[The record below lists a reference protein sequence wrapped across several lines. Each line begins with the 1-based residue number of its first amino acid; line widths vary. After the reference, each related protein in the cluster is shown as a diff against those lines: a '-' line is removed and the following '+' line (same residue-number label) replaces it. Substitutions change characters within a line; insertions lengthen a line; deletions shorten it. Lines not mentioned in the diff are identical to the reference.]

1 MTMTYQQ
8 AVDQATKLRTQGLT
22 YKQIEDH
29 LKAAG
34 YVSARTKQPIKE
46 MAIRYM
52 VTKEEAEIKKAAKDE
67 IQDEKPI
74 HVTVG
79 SQSVEDFKKELRVL
93 LSLEGISKDT
103 KDKLLEV
110 MMAPRQASVVSTPQ
124 PKRSA
129 PAEVQTAMAQ

>member
-8 AVDQATKLRTQGLT
+8 AVDQSTKLRTQGLT

-29 LKAAG
+29 LKSVG

-52 VTKEEAEIKKAAKDE
+52 VTKEEKAVREEIRDE
-67 IQDEKPI
+67 RPI
-74 HVTVG
+74 LVSTA
-79 SQSVEDFKKELRVL
+79 SQTVEDFKKELRVL
-93 LSLEGISKDT
+93 LTLEGISKDT

-110 MMAPRQASVVSTPQ
+110 MMAPMAGQGSSALPQGRTTSVVQ
-124 PKRSA
+124 A
-129 PAEVQTAMAQ
+129 LNQIAQ